1 MAATNRPDM
10 IDPALLR
17 PGRLDRLVYVPPPDL
32 TSRRRIFEIGL
43 RSMPT
48 TSNINLNM
56 LAEDA
61 EGLSGAEVIGVCRE
75 AALGAIEENK
85 DCVEQVLSPSSSL
98 TFVLFHLDNF
108 ITVTEYRI

>member
-1 MAATNRPDM
+1 MLSQLLTELDGIQPLKRVVTVAATNRPDM

-32 TSRRRIFEIGL
+32 TSRKRIFEIGL
-43 RSMPT
+43 RNMPT
-48 TSNINLNM
+48 ASNIDLGV
-56 LAEDA
+56 LTEGS

-85 DCVEQVLSPSSSL
+85 DFVEQV
-98 TFVLFHLDNF
+98 
-108 ITVTEYRI
+108 